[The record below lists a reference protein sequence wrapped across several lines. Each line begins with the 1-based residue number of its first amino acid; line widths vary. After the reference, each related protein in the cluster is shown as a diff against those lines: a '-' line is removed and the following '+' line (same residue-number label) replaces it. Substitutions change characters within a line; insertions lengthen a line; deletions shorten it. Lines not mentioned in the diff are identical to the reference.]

1 MSLER
6 QEQLQ
11 KLKKEQLIELIG
23 EYEETLGDQRRTNEA
38 SKKNI
43 TDLENNLGAAREL
56 SRKHQSKFD
65 EVNMKIERIPS
76 AIRIA
81 CVFYPAPEMKE
92 DPENPGYFIEVEPQ
106 TNESKM
112 LNQFLSVLGVG

>member
-6 QEQLQ
+6 QKQLQ

-23 EYEETLGDQRRTNEA
+23 EIEESLLVRSSTIRLHE
-38 SKKNI
+38 KKI

-56 SRKHQSKFD
+56 SRKHQSNFD
-65 EVNMKIERIPS
+65 EVNMKIERILS